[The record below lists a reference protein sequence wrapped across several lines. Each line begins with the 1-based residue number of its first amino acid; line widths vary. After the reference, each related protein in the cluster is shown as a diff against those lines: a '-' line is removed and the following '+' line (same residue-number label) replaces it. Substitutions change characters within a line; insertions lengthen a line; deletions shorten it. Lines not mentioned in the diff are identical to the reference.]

1 MASRNV
7 DPRSKNTSSDLILKA
22 GLNYD
27 VYKKLQIGVFGELNL
42 YTQTGSVRF
51 VSTVSKPLIYQMV
64 GFGYSNNFFSSEYAS
79 VVFDELGYQ
88 FGGHISNNKRKDFY
102 VKASYKKSS
111 NLKSIQPKNAN
122 GFRDASDLENE
133 HQYVEGAKFFNFGK
147 HRTGLLL
154 SYSSNISTGYEF
166 GYTNNTE
173 LIQQLYRRAAYKR
186 ENYNSTAKLFYQ
198 FTNDDLVM
206 TLVPFINYN
215 ETIERRIY
223 PFTGQKYDALTFGI
237 DANFQKE
244 LANNQVISFKPQ
256 FSYRKVNNAINVLDT
271 NLRASIVEWI
281 TQDYR
286 FLTSDVTTYGASL
299 RYDLKL
305 EKLPAF
311 FVTGEWIGQNIQEKN
326 NNFVG
331 ASVGIT
337 F

>member
-1 MASRNV
+1 
-7 DPRSKNTSSDLILKA
+7 
-22 GLNYD
+22 
-27 VYKKLQIGVFGELNL
+27 
-42 YTQTGSVRF
+42 
-51 VSTVSKPLIYQMV
+51 
-64 GFGYSNNFFSSEYAS
+64 
-79 VVFDELGYQ
+79 VFDELGYQ

-237 DANFQKE
+237 DGNFQKE
-244 LANNQVISFKPQ
+244 LTNNQVISFKPQ